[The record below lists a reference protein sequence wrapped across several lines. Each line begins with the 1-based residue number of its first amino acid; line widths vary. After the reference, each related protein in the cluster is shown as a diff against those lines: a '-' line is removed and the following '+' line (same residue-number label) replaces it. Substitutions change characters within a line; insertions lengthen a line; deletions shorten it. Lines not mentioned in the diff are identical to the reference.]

1 MSMNMMKNSYKDPK
15 WNVTIYAPDYEDDI
29 AIETS
34 VEYFTNYVTGK
45 ALYEWLKDIYE
56 GGSDEE

>member
-1 MSMNMMKNSYKDPK
+1 MKNRYKDPN
-15 WNVTIYAPDYEDDI
+15 WTTSMQAPDEDDDI

-34 VEYFTNYVTGK
+34 DEYFTNYVTGK
-45 ALYEWLKDIYE
+45 ALYEWLKGIYE